1 VKRLTL
7 AVSLMLSAWTA
18 RAYDAQIGDTLME
31 LRISPTEQ
39 GVSFGQFLTPRVP
52 VSVVAAMSL
61 AGGYGN
67 TPVGSLSLRAGYE
80 QHHQGSAIVPRAA
93 VEMGMAFDDAQG
105 LGSLFV
111 LRGGVVWYAIRSV
124 GLGVDLGLHRR
135 VGLARVDAALSLLS
149 RF

>member
-1 VKRLTL
+1 MKRLSL

-93 VEMGMAFDDAQG
+93 VEMGWLTTPRLGFLVRSAWWSCLVRIGPWVWG
-105 LGSLFV
+105 LIWDCTVGSAWLE
-111 LRGGVVWYAIRSV
+111 WMQ
-124 GLGVDLGLHRR
+124 H
-135 VGLARVDAALSLLS
+135 
-149 RF
+149 